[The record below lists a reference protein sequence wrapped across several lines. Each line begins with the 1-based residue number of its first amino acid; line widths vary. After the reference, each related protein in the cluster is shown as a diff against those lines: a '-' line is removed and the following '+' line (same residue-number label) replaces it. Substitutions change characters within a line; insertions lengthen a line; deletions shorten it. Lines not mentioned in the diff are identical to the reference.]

1 MKKYFSIILLSIFVF
16 WGCQDSSKKEIPFTV
31 AENYFVK
38 NTVDELK
45 TPTYT
50 NKEAFEQVFGTATTM
65 GESGKPTPINFS
77 KEFVVAVALPETK
90 KETAIRPVKL
100 VEDDDKLVFSYHKE
114 EGEEMGHS
122 IKPALLIIVD
132 KKYEKEVVVVEK

>member
-1 MKKYFSIILLSIFVF
+1 MKKYFSIILLSIVVF
-16 WGCQDSSKKEIPFTV
+16 LGCQDSSKKEIPFTV

-45 TPTYT
+45 TPKFTDE
-50 NKEAFEQVFGTATTM
+50 EAFEQVFGTATTM

-100 VEDDDKLVFSYHKE
+100 VEEDDKLVFSYHKE
-114 EGEEMGHS
+114 EGEEMSHS